1 MKKHH
6 FILFILYASIII
18 ISIVIVVLDSLNL
31 HLKNLITDFW
41 MGEQFVFSIVF
52 LILAVTIL
60 LLLLW
65 VILDDNSKRGINQ
78 NLRRILNNQPITLDE
93 DTEINTNLS
102 RLSKKMTYLT
112 NSLQNTENSRILN
125 SQEIVEQER
134 KRIARDLHDTVS
146 QELFASSMILSGVS
160 ANLDQI
166 EKEQLEFQL
175 TAVESMLQN
184 AQKDLRILLLHLRP
198 TELENKTLSEGF
210 DILLKELTD
219 KSSIE
224 VVYKKNI
231 GQLPKKIEDNVFRIA
246 QEFIS
251 NTLKHAK
258 TSCLEVY
265 LNQTET
271 ELQLK
276 MVDNGVGFDMDESH
290 DLSYGISNI
299 EERVDDM
306 AGTVT
311 LLSQKGK
318 GVSMDIRLP
327 LVKGGNEEKE
337 DDPEN

>member
-102 RLSKKMTYLT
+102 RLSKKMTHLT

-166 EKEQLEFQL
+166 
-175 TAVESMLQN
+175 
-184 AQKDLRILLLHLRP
+184 
-198 TELENKTLSEGF
+198 
-210 DILLKELTD
+210 
-219 KSSIE
+219 
-224 VVYKKNI
+224 
-231 GQLPKKIEDNVFRIA
+231 
-246 QEFIS
+246 
-251 NTLKHAK
+251 
-258 TSCLEVY
+258 
-265 LNQTET
+265 
-271 ELQLK
+271 
-276 MVDNGVGFDMDESH
+276 
-290 DLSYGISNI
+290 
-299 EERVDDM
+299 
-306 AGTVT
+306 
-311 LLSQKGK
+311 
-318 GVSMDIRLP
+318 
-327 LVKGGNEEKE
+327 
-337 DDPEN
+337 

>member
-1 MKKHH
+1 MKKHY

-18 ISIVIVVLDSLNL
+18 ISTVVVILDSLNL
-31 HLKNLITDFW
+31 HLKNFITDFW

-78 NLRRILNNQPITLDE
+78 NLRRILNNQPISLNE

-102 RLSKKMTYLT
+102 RLSKKMMHLT

-160 ANLDQI
+160 ANLDKI

-198 TELENKTLSEGF
+198 IELENKTLSEGF

-224 VVYKKNI
+224 VVYKKSI

-251 NTLKHAK
+251 NTLRHAK
-258 TSCLEVY
+258 ASRLEVY

-276 MVDNGVGFDMDESH
+276 MIDNGVGFDMDESH

-327 LVKGGNEEKE
+327 LVKRGNEEKE

>member
-1 MKKHH
+1 MKKHY

-18 ISIVIVVLDSLNL
+18 ISTVVVILDSLNL
-31 HLKNLITDFW
+31 HLKNFITDFW

-78 NLRRILNNQPITLDE
+78 NLRRILNNQPISLNE

-102 RLSKKMTYLT
+102 RLSKKMMHLT

-160 ANLDQI
+160 ANLDKI

-198 TELENKTLSEGF
+198 IELENKTLSEGF

-224 VVYKKNI
+224 VVYKKSI

-251 NTLKHAK
+251 NTLRHAK
-258 TSCLEVY
+258 ASRLEVY

-276 MVDNGVGFDMDESH
+276 MIDNGVGFDMDESH

-311 LLSQKGK
+311 LLSLKGK

-327 LVKGGNEEKE
+327 LVKRGNEEKE

>member
-102 RLSKKMTYLT
+102 RLSKKMTHLT

-258 TSCLEVY
+258 AS
-265 LNQTET
+265 
-271 ELQLK
+271 
-276 MVDNGVGFDMDESH
+276 
-290 DLSYGISNI
+290 
-299 EERVDDM
+299 
-306 AGTVT
+306 
-311 LLSQKGK
+311 
-318 GVSMDIRLP
+318 
-327 LVKGGNEEKE
+327 
-337 DDPEN
+337 

>member
-1 MKKHH
+1 MKKHY
-6 FILFILYASIII
+6 FLLFILYASIII
-18 ISIVIVVLDSLNL
+18 ISIVAVVLDSLGI
-31 HLKNLITDFW
+31 HLRQVLTNFW
-41 MGEQFVFSIVF
+41 VARKFLFSIVF

-65 VILDDNSKRGINQ
+65 VIMDDNSKRGVNQ
-78 NLRRILNNQPITLDE
+78 NLRRILNNQPLDLNE
-93 DTEINTNLS
+93 DTEINTNLL
-102 RLSKKMTYLT
+102 RLSNKMWHLT
-112 NSLQNTENSRILN
+112 TSLQNTENSRIQS

-146 QELFASSMILSGVS
+146 QELFASSMILSGLS
-160 ANLDQI
+160 MNLSQI
-166 EKEQLEFQL
+166 EQKQVAVQLS
-175 TAVESMLQN
+175 AVENMLQN

-219 KSSIE
+219 KSNIE
-224 VVYKKNI
+224 VVYKKHI
-231 GQLPKKIEDNVFRIA
+231 GSLPKKIEDNVFRIA

-258 TSCLEVY
+258 ASRLEVY
-265 LNQTET
+265 LNQTAT
-271 ELQLK
+271 EFQLK
-276 MVDNGVGFDMDESH
+276 MVDNGVGFDMDANRE
-290 DLSYGISNI
+290 LSYGLNNI

-306 AGTVT
+306 AGTLT

-327 LVKGGNEEKE
+327 LVGGKSEEKN
-337 DDPEN
+337 DPED

>member
-1 MKKHH
+1 
-6 FILFILYASIII
+6 
-18 ISIVIVVLDSLNL
+18 
-31 HLKNLITDFW
+31 

-102 RLSKKMTYLT
+102 RLSKKMTHLT
-112 NSLQNTENSRILN
+112 KRLQNTEKSRILY
-125 SQEIVEQER
+125 SPEIVEQER

-258 TSCLEVY
+258 ASRLEVY

>member
-102 RLSKKMTYLT
+102 RLSKKMTHLI
-112 NSLQNTENSRILN
+112 NSLQNIENSRILN

-258 TSCLEVY
+258 ASRLEVY

-327 LVKGGNEEKE
+327 LVKGGNEEKK

>member
-78 NLRRILNNQPITLDE
+78 NLRCILNNQPITLDE
-93 DTEINTNLS
+93 DTEVNTNLS

-198 TELENKTLSEGF
+198 TELENKTLLEGF

-258 TSCLEVY
+258 ASRLEVY

-337 DDPEN
+337 DAPEN